1 MTELLSC
8 SGCGASDLHPVG
20 PLLCCDYCGA
30 KSVRDTS
37 GKSSDLP
44 SEKQAGPAEAAG
56 TGCSTCGARPSN
68 TRCAFCGKPSC
79 ATHSVRWPELDL
91 HSCKPCD
98 GLPVSQELRT
108 LFEEWEE
115 LGRRAAPMQLELMSR
130 QFQDT
135 RIKKRV
141 SRFIDGS
148 LLVSGGLVGLVL
160 ALLWIRLTDVL
171 KTLVVI
177 CLPLLGAF
185 LLYGRFSSQLQ
196 TQVMG
201 FTGLGGSAMARRAE
215 TNDVLDEIRSKRSQ
229 IRTRQAEIFEKL
241 GW

>member
-8 SGCGASDLHPVG
+8 SGCGASDLHSVG

-30 KSVRDTS
+30 KSVRDLSGESAHLPS
-37 GKSSDLP
+37 GKQADL
-44 SEKQAGPAEAAG
+44 ADAAG
-56 TGCSTCGARPSN
+56 TGCSTCGARPSS

-108 LFEEWEE
+108 LLEEWEE
-115 LGRRAAPMQLELMSR
+115 LGRRAAPMQLELMSQ

-135 RIKKRV
+135 RTKKRI
-141 SRFIDGS
+141 SRFIGGS

-160 ALLWIRLTDVL
+160 ALLWIRLTHVL
-171 KTLVVI
+171 QTLVIV
-177 CLPLLGAF
+177 CLPLLGGF
-185 LLYGRFSSQLQ
+185 LLFGRFSSQLE
-196 TQVMG
+196 TQVMV
-201 FTGLGGSAMARRAE
+201 FTGLEGSARARREE
-215 TNDVLDEIRSKRSQ
+215 TNEVLDEIRSRRSQ
-229 IRTRQAEIFEKL
+229 IRTRQAEILADL